1 MLYMNHLIKSLLS
14 SFERFSLQGR
24 LSVYIASIMLPAL
37 SVLAQGHT
45 GAAQDKS
52 LQLNSL

>member
-1 MLYMNHLIKSLLS
+1 MNHLIKSLLS